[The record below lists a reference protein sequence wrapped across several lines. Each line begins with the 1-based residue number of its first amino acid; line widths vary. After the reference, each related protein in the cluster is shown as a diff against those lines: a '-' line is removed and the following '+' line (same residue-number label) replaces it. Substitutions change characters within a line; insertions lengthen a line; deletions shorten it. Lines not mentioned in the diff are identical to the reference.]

1 MTRFKPVLSS
11 FVLAIFWAC
20 NASAAGLGFFGTLEG
35 ADGDGEEDVG
45 GPDLDYDGE
54 LSRAGF
60 GFAFDSELGRQR
72 NFNYRLAVS
81 VQGVNADFDLE
92 GTPFSDELDLTGVVV
107 DNTFG
112 FGIYSDEVTR
122 LWVGPRVRIGVFE
135 GELDSDSSID
145 VSVAEF
151 GIGGV
156 FGANFNAGP
165 TVTFGL
171 EAGFMFSGYG
181 GEIDDFGGENDLTGS
196 SANLFLNGL
205 VLFRIGR

>member
-1 MTRFKPVLSS
+1 MHRFNV
-11 FVLAIFWAC
+11 FLASICLAGLWASG
-20 NASAAGLGFFGTLEG
+20 ASAAGLGFYGTLEG
-35 ADGDGEEDVG
+35 GDGEWEEEIG
-45 GPDLDYDGE
+45 GPDLEYDGD

-60 GFAFDSELGRQR
+60 GFAFDTELGRQA
-72 NFNYRLAVS
+72 NFNYRMAVS
-81 VQGVNADFDLE
+81 VQGVDADFDLE
-92 GTPFSDELDLTGVVV
+92 GSTFTDELDLQGVVV

-112 FGIYSDEVTR
+112 FSIYTDEVTR

-135 GELDSDSSID
+135 GELDSAPSVD
-145 VSVAEF
+145 VSLAEL

-181 GEIDDFGGENDLTGS
+181 GEIDDFGGDNDLTGT

-205 VLFRIGR
+205 VLFRLGR